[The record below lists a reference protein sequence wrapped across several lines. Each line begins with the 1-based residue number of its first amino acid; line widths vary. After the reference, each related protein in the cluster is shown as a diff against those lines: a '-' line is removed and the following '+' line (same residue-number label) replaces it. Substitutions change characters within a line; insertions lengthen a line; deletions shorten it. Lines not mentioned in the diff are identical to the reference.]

1 MSVAMSQQRRAS
13 RLFPPQPPDEAAV
26 AARRLARE
34 ERRRQKRII
43 VFCNG
48 DIFFK
53 GKKVSITPH
62 RYLSYND
69 LLQDLTARMPQHL
82 HLPNGV
88 RQLFSPTSG
97 RRLADVADLKDG
109 GVYVCA
115 GNETFKPVT
124 YGATE
129 VTPWA
134 RGRRDS
140 QASQKQQPWLQRP
153 QPPPPPQP
161 QSLFA
166 GYNAFPPSRYL
177 KHQRG
182 KQQQSAQQLQQQQQ
196 KQKPSLSL
204 ARRLQP
210 QQQQQQQQPV
220 QRQPR
225 LVTIVKEGPRPR
237 QVVKMLLNRRGI
249 QSFAQLLS
257 DISDSFGGSRGRRE
271 RLKKI
276 FTIAGREIRDVG
288 DLFRD
293 DDLFVGCVEDAIE
306 IAQVEDLLE
315 ELYPGNPGVRDLLN
329 DWERRLKRRQMRR
342 QQMQQHRQQPRLH
355 QQKQQQQQ
363 QKQPQQQQRLATD
376 ERDSGYDESDLQ
388 ALASVREHQHQQ
400 PQQHRTAA
408 AAKRHQPLPLL
419 RNSADVEAS
428 EAAALAEALAEAE
441 RRARERQAAAEAA
454 AEAASAKR
462 ELPRAHVVLP
472 PIGASRA
479 SAEPAEEANAE
490 KATDAEKPPPQEGE
504 PPQLEPVVLPRVA
517 SAAQEDADDDASES
531 GVPAVPLSP
540 VHEEAAAE
548 AAAEA
553 TVAAAA
559 AAEPEA
565 SEPKES
571 AAEAAAPTDR
581 KRPLI
586 RPISSTRYVFERYD
600 LGRTLGDGNFA
611 VVRACVK
618 RDSGNEYAAK
628 VIDKKK
634 LRGKEHMV
642 LNEVRIMRL
651 CRHPNIVRLVD
662 EYETKAEIYLIMELV
677 KGGDLFD
684 AISQVV
690 KFNEIQASSMVA
702 DIAGALHY
710 LHSRRIVHRD
720 LKPENLLVYR
730 SKDNKI
736 SLKLGD
742 FGLAMEVEEAIFT
755 VCGTPTYV
763 APEIL
768 SETGYG
774 LEVDM
779 WALGVIAYILLCGF
793 PPFRSRDR
801 RQSELFQMIKTGTFE
816 YLSPYWDHVSAPA
829 KDLINRLLVVDKA
842 ARLTAIDVLCHAW
855 VLSRGGSQRQEQEQ
869 QTDSAAL
876 KDEQSRLRDQLV
888 AEAAAAIEE
897 FSKLKASSLYGGVT

>member
-134 RGRRDS
+134 RG
-140 QASQKQQPWLQRP
+140 
-153 QPPPPPQP
+153 
-161 QSLFA
+161 
-166 GYNAFPPSRYL
+166 
-177 KHQRG
+177 
-182 KQQQSAQQLQQQQQ
+182 
-196 KQKPSLSL
+196 
-204 ARRLQP
+204 
-210 QQQQQQQQPV
+210 
-220 QRQPR
+220 
-225 LVTIVKEGPRPR
+225 PRPR

-306 IAQVEDLLE
+306 IAQ
-315 ELYPGNPGVRDLLN
+315 
-329 DWERRLKRRQMRR
+329 
-342 QQMQQHRQQPRLH
+342 
-355 QQKQQQQQ
+355 
-363 QKQPQQQQRLATD
+363 
-376 ERDSGYDESDLQ
+376 
-388 ALASVREHQHQQ
+388 
-400 PQQHRTAA
+400 
-408 AAKRHQPLPLL
+408 
-419 RNSADVEAS
+419 
-428 EAAALAEALAEAE
+428 